1 MKKSNSNNNN
11 NNTNNTGSNNNIK
24 ENVSTKFND
33 LKKNTPPQTISQSS
47 SVIFQPYSKI
57 EGFSSAISLSSKRSG
72 GRNGPQCVLKFH
84 LDAVR
89 GIYIDPFQKVLTSV
103 SEDKTMALWDIEKI
117 LKHPKDEE
125 PFIVFRI
132 HTTPI
137 FTVTGASNKNI
148 IGDYLT
154 NGSV

>member
-103 SEDKTMALWDIEKI
+103 SEDKTMALWEKI

>member
-1 MKKSNSNNNN
+1 
-11 NNTNNTGSNNNIK
+11 
-24 ENVSTKFND
+24 
-33 LKKNTPPQTISQSS
+33 
-47 SVIFQPYSKI
+47 
-57 EGFSSAISLSSKRSG
+57 
-72 GRNGPQCVLKFH
+72 
-84 LDAVR
+84 
-89 GIYIDPFQKVLTSV
+89 
-103 SEDKTMALWDIEKI
+103 MALWDIEKI

-148 IGDYLT
+148 IGDYST